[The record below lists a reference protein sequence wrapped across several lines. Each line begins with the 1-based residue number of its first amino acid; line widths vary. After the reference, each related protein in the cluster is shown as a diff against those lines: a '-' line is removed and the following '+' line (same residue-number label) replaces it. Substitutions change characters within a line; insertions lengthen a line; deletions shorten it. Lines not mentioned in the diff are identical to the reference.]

1 MADGPRTEPQV
12 QANSTILT
20 CGVEKRQTK
29 WQYDPDSQGGQ
40 ADVYV
45 GNCVHGKQRR
55 TKTREKKTAEE
66 EVTWRPMSRC
76 RFARAQKSGHLCDA
90 RRTSCLATI
99 PQVISSPKRLRATLL
114 CLASELPASSED

>member
-29 WQYDPDSQGGQ
+29 CQYDPDSQGGQ

-55 TKTREKKTAEE
+55 TKTRETKTAEK
-66 EVTWRPMSRC
+66 EVTGRPMSRVDSPAHKKAGT
-76 RFARAQKSGHLCDA
+76 FAM
-90 RRTSCLATI
+90 
-99 PQVISSPKRLRATLL
+99 
-114 CLASELPASSED
+114 PAKPFV